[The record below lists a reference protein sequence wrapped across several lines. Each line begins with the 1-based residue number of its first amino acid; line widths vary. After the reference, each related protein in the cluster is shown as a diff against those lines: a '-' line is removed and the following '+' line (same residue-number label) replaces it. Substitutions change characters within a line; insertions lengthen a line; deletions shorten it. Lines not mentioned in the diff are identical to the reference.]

1 MLERFR
7 FACGGPMAF
16 MLWLSLMSR
25 YHLDEGVRHPG
36 YRNRVGMASSDTHEE
51 DPTRLGSDIWIV
63 RCLVL

>member
-7 FACGGPMAF
+7 FACPMAF
-16 MLWLSLMSR
+16 MLWLNLMSR
-25 YHLDEGVRHPG
+25 YHLDGGVRHPG

-51 DPTRLGSDIWIV
+51 DPARLGSDMWIV